1 MLRED
6 WTFNAFQCIIRA
18 QKIHSNGAAEETEN
32 PRSKVAGFFYELC
45 PPPAHSFKCKSRR
58 DVTKANEV
66 KRTGRKAT
74 GLARTLKTET

>member
-1 MLRED
+1 MH
-6 WTFNAFQCIIRA
+6 FNALFGHKKSIP
-18 QKIHSNGAAEETEN
+18 NGAAEETGN